1 MVIFSDKIFL
11 MEPTLLQERKL
22 EDECVFTAMR
32 SSGPGGQHVNKVN
45 TKIELRFDVNKST
58 QLSDEE
64 KEMIITRLKQK
75 ISEDGMLII
84 TAQDSRSQLKNKQTA
99 IEKFYQL
106 LEDAL
111 KKKRKRIPVK
121 IPTVQKEKRLEEK
134 KQKAEKKAM
143 RKPPDV

>member
-11 MEPTLLQERKL
+11 MEPTSLHERKL

-32 SSGPGGQHVNKVN
+32 SGGPGGQHVNKVN

-64 KEMIITRLKQK
+64 KEMILTRLKQK
-75 ISEDGMLII
+75 ISEDGILII
-84 TAQDSRSQLKNKQTA
+84 TAQESRSQLKNKQSA
-99 IEKFYQL
+99 IEKFYQS
-106 LEDAL
+106 LEAAL

-143 RKPPDV
+143 RKPPYV

>member
-1 MVIFSDKIFL
+1 
-11 MEPTLLQERKL
+11 MEPTSLQERKL
-22 EDECVFTAMR
+22 EDECVFNATR

-58 QLSDEE
+58 RLSDEE
-64 KEMIITRLKQK
+64 KQTIITRLTQK
-75 ISEDGMLII
+75 ISEDGTLII
-84 TAQDSRSQLKNKQTA
+84 TAQDSRSQFKNKQTA
-99 IEKFYQL
+99 IKKFYQL

-134 KQKAEKKAM
+134 KQRAEKKAM
-143 RKPPDV
+143 RKPPQKNL